1 MNYREK
7 IRKAIECPQFGDSA
21 YGEWGALRLDQR
33 KLIKRLLDALDRANN
48 YVLRLYNENNKLKDT
63 LAKIKDLNTMQ
74 YLDDKNFKYSL
85 NEILE
90 IYDGKEGEENE

>member
-7 IRKAIECPQFGDSA
+7 IRKAIECPQFGNFG

-33 KLIKRLLDALDRANN
+33 KLIKRLLDELDRADN
-48 YVLRLYNENNKLKDT
+48 YVLKLYNENDRLKDT

-74 YLDDKNFKYSL
+74 YLNDKNFRYSL
-85 NEILE
+85 NEILKGDE
-90 IYDGKEGEENE
+90 KNE